1 MHALLKNRSVLFSVL
16 NEMECASNSSSDE
29 WELELEECAAAI
41 LINDKKKSC
50 WVHSVNQ
57 QREKCGAFHT
67 LVKELELDQNRSRYH
82 MYFRMHKEQFDH
94 LHDLLKERIEK
105 QNTKFRK
112 CISTRERLAVCLR

>member
-1 MHALLKNRSVLFSVL
+1 
-16 NEMECASNSSSDE
+16 
-29 WELELEECAAAI
+29 
-41 LINDKKKSC
+41 
-50 WVHSVNQ
+50 VNQ
-57 QREKCGAFHT
+57 QREKYGAFHT